1 MNGTKGE
8 EKIEQSQIAQTDWDM
23 LIRALQSTWCKFSA
37 PSVRGLQQKT
47 SSDLFLMRGKFHL
60 CTGSLNAD
68 VQHLFCNLTNG
79 LDGGLHEGTV
89 QDC

>member
-68 VQHLFCNLTNG
+68 VQHLFL
-79 LDGGLHEGTV
+79 
-89 QDC
+89 QSYQWP